1 MPLLVYAATDRTQ
14 CRMEPEDIVKAMMEP
29 KDIVKAITQHSL
41 YEHDRKECP
50 GLENLTEPHVQEVF
64 LPKHKEWL
72 IQKSKQARQTGSTRT
87 KSGRKATPA
96 STPAST
102 LASTPDST
110 PASTPASTS
119 AQSTRD
125 VRQRLVYDQ
134 ATPR

>member
-1 MPLLVYAATDRTQ
+1 
-14 CRMEPEDIVKAMMEP
+14 MEPEDIVKAMMEP

-96 STPAST
+96 STPAQF
-102 LASTPDST
+102 ST
-110 PASTPASTS
+110 PASTPTSTPV
-119 AQSTRD
+119 QPRIE
-125 VRQRLVYDQ
+125 RRLDDTFEGV
-134 ATPR
+134 AL